1 MRDYDKSCLATFPKL
16 SEWSQDLYRRVYTKE
31 IPLDTKF
38 SASTINDHE
47 MRWSLLKKII
57 IWLDDRMFIIESF

>member
-1 MRDYDKSCLATFPKL
+1 MRDYDKCCLATFPKP

-47 MRWSLLKKII
+47 MRWSYY
-57 IWLDDRMFIIESF
+57 MA